1 MRWKYLGWRLALLI
15 PVVFGITVLTFVV
28 SHVVPADPVAFVA
41 GERARGEQIERLRK
55 QYGLDRPMPLQYVHY
70 VGGLLRGD
78 LGRSMVSRRDVRE
91 DLAQY
96 LPATVELALIAMV
109 LIVLL
114 GVPLGVLNAVRQDS
128 WIDHVSRVLSMVGVS
143 MPTFWLGLLLQLL
156 FYRILGV
163 LPVATRLSDMLTA
176 PPRVTGLYIVDGLL
190 AGEHAVVL
198 DATKHL
204 VLPAVTLC
212 VASLATVSRQVR
224 SAMLE
229 VLRQPY
235 VRTAHAKGLRG
246 RAVIVRHALRNALI
260 PTITIIALQTGSLLS
275 GAVLTETVFSW
286 PGLGLYALRSV
297 LALDYHPVMSIALV
311 VALMY
316 ALVNL
321 GADLLY
327 AVVDPRVEG

>member
-143 MPTFWLGLLLQLL
+143 
-156 FYRILGV
+156 
-163 LPVATRLSDMLTA
+163 
-176 PPRVTGLYIVDGLL
+176 
-190 AGEHAVVL
+190 
-198 DATKHL
+198 
-204 VLPAVTLC
+204 
-212 VASLATVSRQVR
+212 
-224 SAMLE
+224 
-229 VLRQPY
+229 
-235 VRTAHAKGLRG
+235 
-246 RAVIVRHALRNALI
+246 
-260 PTITIIALQTGSLLS
+260 
-275 GAVLTETVFSW
+275 
-286 PGLGLYALRSV
+286 
-297 LALDYHPVMSIALV
+297 
-311 VALMY
+311 
-316 ALVNL
+316 
-321 GADLLY
+321 
-327 AVVDPRVEG
+327 

>member
-1 MRWKYLGWRLALLI
+1 
-15 PVVFGITVLTFVV
+15 
-28 SHVVPADPVAFVA
+28 
-41 GERARGEQIERLRK
+41 
-55 QYGLDRPMPLQYVHY
+55 
-70 VGGLLRGD
+70 
-78 LGRSMVSRRDVRE
+78 
-91 DLAQY
+91 
-96 LPATVELALIAMV
+96 
-109 LIVLL
+109 
-114 GVPLGVLNAVRQDS
+114 
-128 WIDHVSRVLSMVGVS
+128 
-143 MPTFWLGLLLQLL
+143 
-156 FYRILGV
+156 
-163 LPVATRLSDMLTA
+163 
-176 PPRVTGLYIVDGLL
+176 
-190 AGEHAVVL
+190 
-198 DATKHL
+198 
-204 VLPAVTLC
+204 LC

>member
-1 MRWKYLGWRLALLI
+1 MRWKYLGWRLVLLI

-55 QYGLDRPMPLQYVHY
+55 QYGLDRPLPLQYVHY

-78 LGRSMVSRRDVRE
+78 LGRSLVSRRDVIE
-91 DLAQY
+91 DLTQY
-96 LPATVELALIAMV
+96 LPATIELTLAAMV
-109 LIVLL
+109 LIVLV
-114 GVPLGVLNAVRQDS
+114 GVPLGVLNAIRQDT
-128 WIDHVSRVLSMVGVS
+128 WLDHTSRVLSMVGIS
-143 MPTFWLGLLLQLL
+143 MPTFWLGLLFQLL
-156 FYRILGV
+156 FYRV
-163 LPVATRLSDMLTA
+163 LAWLPIATRLSDLLSP
-176 PPRVTGLYIVDGLL
+176 PPRLTGLYTVDALL
-190 AGEHAVVL
+190 AGQPDVFV

-235 VRTAHAKGLRG
+235 IRTAHAKGLYG
-246 RAVIVRHALRNALI
+246 GAVVARHALRNALI
-260 PTITIIALQTGSLLS
+260 PTVTIIALQTGSLLS

-297 LALDYHPVMSIALV
+297 LALDYHPVMSVALV
-311 VALMY
+311 VAVMY
-316 ALVNL
+316 TLVNL

-327 AVVDPRVEG
+327 AVIDPRVEA